1 MPGQFPTSMGSIAAV
16 ATLLACVG
24 IPTTIARAA
33 DCLTA
38 PYFSAPEGSQWY
50 YQTDRATKRK
60 CWFLRAKN
68 QSTQQP
74 AAQAESEAAPATRT
88 TAFEQPATASIGV
101 RNSAASQTSAQPA
114 GPAAGVG
121 AGVPT
126 TIARADDCL
135 TAPNSPAPAGR
146 RWSYRTDRATQ
157 RKCWYVRAA
166 DERTQHTD
174 ARHHQQWHRPK
185 RHVHWKMRLPRPAPR
200 CQKARLRALGPCRPS
215 SPNQWAARRRRTL
228 STKALRRKILRHQVG
243 SDPRRRPLRRLHRR
257 PPLGHPISPR
267 LLRPVWRNPMPLR
280 AMPALT
286 PSDRLWTL
294 GRATMQRARLGAARP
309 PPAPPGRRSL

>member
-50 YQTDRATKRK
+50 YQTDRATQRK

-101 RNSAASQTSAQPA
+101 RNSAASQTSAPPA

-126 TIARADDCL
+126 TIAR
-135 TAPNSPAPAGR
+135 GMI
-146 RWSYRTDRATQ
+146 
-157 RKCWYVRAA
+157 V
-166 DERTQHTD
+166 
-174 ARHHQQWHRPK
+174 
-185 RHVHWKMRLPRPAPR
+185 
-200 CQKARLRALGPCRPS
+200 
-215 SPNQWAARRRRTL
+215 
-228 STKALRRKILRHQVG
+228 
-243 SDPRRRPLRRLHRR
+243 
-257 PPLGHPISPR
+257 
-267 LLRPVWRNPMPLR
+267 
-280 AMPALT
+280 
-286 PSDRLWTL
+286 
-294 GRATMQRARLGAARP
+294 
-309 PPAPPGRRSL
+309 